1 MGHHGRRHWRPD
13 MMHLR
18 GNSIPHAGNALA
30 GPAEGHRDKSRDDAE
45 ALFETSKTLEDVVL
59 PEEAKVDGQG
69 RFLEGSNL
77 LRLQARQLQEFPRDP
92 TVVVATFI
100 HVLLENGSTAGKFTV
115 PILPAIV
122 SNSDLGRDTIP
133 TQSDSQTIV
142 HTAPPIPPAPSHP
155 NSPKIPRNGPI
166 VSRAEP
172 DTSGST
178 VDPPASVTLSP
189 DTDSRASSPLPPS
202 TSNTQPDSIPSSDTV
217 TPTQQ
222 TTSPESSVSET
233 STPASDLVTSPT
245 FIVKPVSPSS
255 TPESSTSSFSTS
267 TFSSIASSSSS
278 VASSSSP
285 ESTPLISSQNL
296 YPIESAPSS
305 KSGLRSSNRLIALP
319 TSDYNSTISASL
331 PTSSSFSLTSS
342 SFLSTTTNTTS
353 YSPSYITSTAEGSTG
368 APGHSYSGGYWT
380 PTAASVPGS
389 EPTSAG
395 DITGSDAA
403 QVRTTKVV
411 GGVVGGVAGIV
422 LLIMVALILLRPRKR
437 KGNFTRRLTPE
448 SQGTA
453 AILGP
458 GSAGV
463 MAERST
469 IGSPGAAGGVLESA
483 GGVFGKWRN
492 SQQPTKI
499 LERPPLPPPGERG
512 FKKVSGRKI
521 TSVLESGG
529 DGYDGPFGTMGEKL
543 YFELGTATKGTEPP
557 PSPPPIIL
565 PSPSPPLSSFK
576 PHTSSISP
584 SGTGTGTISQPFLAP
599 PLGRPPSQES
609 DSSAQIVFRPSPAR
623 TPQTSTPDVTS
634 AAGLE
639 TSGALAL
646 HSSLPRGPLPRLPSY
661 PSYRRVSGTD
671 GIGRSMASSDGS
683 RASRFT
689 EAV

>member
-18 GNSIPHAGNALA
+18 GNSVPHAGNALVGA
-30 GPAEGHRDKSRDDAE
+30 AEGQRDKSRDVTE

-77 LRLQARQLQEFPRDP
+77 LKLQARQLQGFPRDP

-122 SNSDLGRDTIP
+122 SNSDIGRDTIP

-155 NSPKIPRNGPI
+155 NSPKIPRNGPT
-166 VSRAEP
+166 VPRADP

-178 VDPPASVTLSP
+178 VDPPASVTAP
-189 DTDSRASSPLPPS
+189 PNTDSRASSPLPLS
-202 TSNTQPDSIPSSDTV
+202 TSNTQPDSVSNSDTV

-233 STPASDLVTSPT
+233 STSASDLVTSPT

-255 TPESSTSSFSTS
+255 TSESSTSSFNTS

-278 VASSSSP
+278 VTSSSFP
-285 ESTPLISSQNL
+285 ESTPFISSKNL
-296 YPIESAPSS
+296 YPTESAPSS
-305 KSGLRSSNRLIALP
+305 KSGLRSSNRLVALP
-319 TSDYNSTISASL
+319 TSDYNSTISTSL
-331 PTSSSFSLTSS
+331 PTSLSFSLISSSS

-353 YSPSYITSTAEGSTG
+353 YSPSYITSSAEGSTG

-380 PTAASVPGS
+380 PTAAGGPGS

-437 KGNFTRRLTPE
+437 KGDFIQG
-448 SQGTA
+448 QGTA
-453 AILGP
+453 AILSP

-463 MAERST
+463 MVERSST
-469 IGSPGAAGGVLESA
+469 IGSPGAAGGALGSA

-499 LERPPLPPPGERG
+499 HEPPPLPPGERG

-529 DGYDGPFGTMGEKL
+529 DGYDDPFGTMGEKL

-565 PSPSPPLSSFK
+565 PSPSPPLPSFK
-576 PHTSSISP
+576 LHTSSISR
-584 SGTGTGTISQPFLAP
+584 SGTISQPFPAP

-634 AAGLE
+634 TAGLE
-639 TSGALAL
+639 TSGAFAS
-646 HSSLPRGPLPRLPSY
+646 HPSLPRGPLPRLPSY